1 MSKILSS
8 FTLTNVTR
16 QAAVVDKARVRREKV
31 SANLFEQ
38 NEIAK
43 AMLEGRE
50 YVAIQIATNEDGET
64 VEKQKRIKHWF
75 YNNGNAEWFLEIR
88 YANKAMELQKGKTAI
103 VVANK
108 NKLVETI
115 ELAIKAVE
123 SGELDTAISKVAEDK
138 KRSFKK
144 AS

>member
-1 MSKILSS
+1 
-8 FTLTNVTR
+8 
-16 QAAVVDKARVRREKV
+16 
-31 SANLFEQ
+31 
-38 NEIAK
+38 
-43 AMLEGRE
+43 
-50 YVAIQIATNEDGET
+50 
-64 VEKQKRIKHWF
+64 
-75 YNNGNAEWFLEIR
+75 
-88 YANKAMELQKGKTAI
+88 MELQKGKTAI